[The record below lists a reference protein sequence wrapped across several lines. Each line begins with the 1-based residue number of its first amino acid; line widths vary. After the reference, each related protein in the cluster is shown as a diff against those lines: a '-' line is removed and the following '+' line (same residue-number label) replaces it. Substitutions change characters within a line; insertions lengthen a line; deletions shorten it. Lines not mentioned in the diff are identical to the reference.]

1 MAQKLAALLMM
12 FGGSTFALAQTAD
25 TPEGTPQTPAEVDA
39 EIESDIANAEVS
51 TTQFSAELGLAF
63 RKGPGAEVRLNWYHD
78 DDQVYGLKIGQ
89 YSRKDISH
97 FDTLALSTI
106 GLYSRFSL
114 EGSFFIDGGL
124 DMTQIKATIDET
136 ETSSTAGSGTYG
148 FEGSVSQAFLQL
160 GFGNQWQ
167 SGSWTYGVDWLNLF
181 VPFTGTSFSASSS
194 GTILDREQRERR
206 NKRDFKTEA
215 WDINYG
221 AILHAG
227 MMF

>member
-1 MAQKLAALLMM
+1 MSQKLAALLMM
-12 FGGSTFALAQTAD
+12 FGGSTLSLAQTAE
-25 TPEGTPQTPAEVDA
+25 TPEVPQTPAEVDA

-51 TTQFSAELGLAF
+51 TGQHSVELGLGF
-63 RKGPGAEVRLNWYHD
+63 RKGPGAELRFNWYRD

-89 YSRKDISH
+89 YSGKDISH
-97 FDTLALSTI
+97 FDTLALTTI
-106 GLYSRFSL
+106 GLQSRFSL
-114 EGSFFIDGGL
+114 EGSFFIEGGL
-124 DMTQIKATIDET
+124 DLTQIKGTIDEA
-136 ETSSTAGSGTYG
+136 ETTSTAGTGTYG
-148 FEGSVSQAFLQL
+148 FEGSVSQAFLQM

-167 SGSWTYGVDWLNLF
+167 TGAWTYGVDWINLY
-181 VPFTGTSFSASSS
+181 VPFSGSSFKTSTS

-221 AILHAG
+221 ISLHAG